1 MLDRNA
7 SQRGDD
13 SPAGA
18 SPVEVRRSASF
29 ASVLV
34 LLTVGLAFSTAC
46 QSSSTNVTG
55 PSGTKCAITVPATLP
70 TIGADGGSGTLTVTV
85 APECVWSATSGA
97 EWLSITS
104 TPNGQGSGNLTFT
117 ASGNPSAVVRRGTL
131 IVGERRVEL
140 MQSGAAC
147 QFTLTP
153 QTASVGAAG
162 GEGSVTLNGVEG
174 CQWSATSQA
183 EWISIVGSQSGTG
196 SSTVRFTAG
205 ANDGPARSGLIAIAD
220 RTFAV
225 NQGASG
231 SACGIALANSEQLV
245 PASGGTDSV
254 TVTAQGDCAWTAV
267 SQSPWIIVASG
278 AAGRGPGQVSLTIA
292 PNTGVA
298 RVGLVTIGGQTYV
311 VTQASG
317 GSSGCTY
324 NLASNGFS
332 VPGAGGTT
340 AVGVTAPAGCAWTAS
355 SGISWIVVAAGGV
368 GNGSGSATLAIAAN
382 TGAARSGSVIVAGLV
397 FTVDQAAVAPGC
409 SYALSAADHSAA
421 ASGGTTTVD
430 VTAGSGCGWTAA
442 SQASWITIGSG
453 ANGSG
458 SGTVGLSIA
467 ANTGGQ
473 RTGTVAIAGQT
484 LTVNQAAA
492 ATPGCSYALSDT
504 DHSAG
509 ATGGTTTVDVSAG
522 AGCGWTAASQASW
535 ITISNGANGSGNGTV
550 TLSIAANAGGQRS
563 GAATIAG
570 RTFTVSQAAQPAAP
584 SCTYN
589 LSASEQSVPSTGG
602 PAPVNVSAGN
612 GCAWTASSQASWI
625 TIASGASGS
634 GNGTVTLAVA
644 LNIGGERSGSVTIAG
659 RTHTITQ
666 ASGLL
671 PCNYEIDPTDASSS
685 AGGGTL
691 QVAVT
696 AGLTCT
702 WQAQSH
708 ASWITVTSGA
718 NGLGNGTVRLTV
730 ASNGSGQRTGTVTIA
745 GQTFTVTQA
754 PAPAACSYSLNPTTQ
769 SVGPLGGDFTVA
781 VTTQAGCAWSATT
794 GDNWIALIGDTTG
807 TGNGTVTYRIGLGLL
822 FSRSGRITISGQNLT
837 VNQAALLL
845 SNAR

>member
-7 SQRGDD
+7 AQPGDD
-13 SPAGA
+13 SLAGA
-18 SPVEVRRSASF
+18 LPAEVHRSAV
-29 ASVLV
+29 SVLA
-34 LLTVGLAFSTAC
+34 LLTVTLACSAAC

-85 APECVWSATSGA
+85 APECVWSATSAA

-104 TPNGQGSGNLTFT
+104 TPNGQGSGNMTFT
-117 ASGNPSAVVRRGTL
+117 ATGNPTAAMRRGAL
-131 IVGERRVEL
+131 LFGERRVEL
-140 MQSGAAC
+140 TQSGAAC
-147 QFTLTP
+147 QFTLAP

-183 EWISIVGSQSGTG
+183 DWISIVGPQSGSG
-196 SSTVRFTAG
+196 SSAIRFSAG
-205 ANDGPARSGLIAIAD
+205 ANEGPARSGLIAIAD

-231 SACGIALANSEQLV
+231 SACAIALANSEQVV

-267 SQSPWIIVASG
+267 SQSPWITVTSG
-278 AAGRGPGQVSLTIA
+278 AAGRGTGHVSLTIA
-292 PNTGVA
+292 ANSGAT

-311 VTQASG
+311 VTQSSG
-317 GSSGCTY
+317 GSGGCSY
-324 NLASNGFS
+324 SLDSNGFS
-332 VPGAGGTT
+332 APGVGGSTT
-340 AVGVTAPAGCAWTAS
+340 VGVSAPAGCAWTAS

-368 GNGSGSATLAIAAN
+368 GNGSGAATLAIAAN
-382 TGAARSGSVIVAGLV
+382 TGAARSGSVIVAGQA
-397 FTVDQAAVAPGC
+397 FTVSQAAVAPGC
-409 SYALSAADHSAA
+409 SYALSAADHSAPA
-421 ASGGTTTVD
+421 AGGTTAVD
-430 VTAGSGCGWTAA
+430 VSAGSGCAWTAA
-442 SQASWITIGSG
+442 SQASWLTISNG
-453 ANGSG
+453 AVGGGN
-458 SGTVGLSIA
+458 GTVTFSIA
-467 ANTGGQ
+467 ANSGGQ
-473 RTGTVAIAGQT
+473 RSGTATIAGQT
-484 LTVNQAAA
+484 FTVNQAA
-492 ATPGCSYALSDT
+492 ATPGCSYGLSAT
-504 DHSAG
+504 DHSA
-509 ATGGTTTVDVSAG
+509 AAAGGTTAVDVSAG
-522 AGCGWTAASQASW
+522 SGCAWTATSQASW
-535 ITISNGANGSGNGTV
+535 LTITNGAAGSGNGTV
-550 TLSIAANAGGQRS
+550 TLSIGANTGGQRS
-563 GAATIAG
+563 GTATIAG
-570 RTFTVSQAAQPAAP
+570 RTFTVTQAQPVSQP
-584 SCTYN
+584 CTYD

-602 PAPVNVSAGN
+602 PASVTVSAGG

-644 LNIGGERSGSVTIAG
+644 LNLSGERSGSVTIAG

-671 PCNYEIDPTDASSS
+671 PCSYAIDPTDASSG
-685 AGGGTL
+685 AGGGT
-691 QVAVT
+691 QQIAVI

-730 ASNGSGQRTGTVTIA
+730 ASNGGGQRTGTVTIA

-754 PAPAACSYSLNPTTQ
+754 PAPASCSYSLNPTSQ

-794 GDNWIALIGDTTG
+794 GDNWITLTGDTTG
-807 TGNGTVTYRIGLGLL
+807 TGNGTATYRIGLGLL